1 MRVLFLSSRRRLVQI
16 TRDIKK
22 SDTKILTY
30 FEIFPSNT
38 IFSAAQM
45 PISIRDQES
54 RIAIKLKFIQRTTDA
69 SGSLSIGYSDFS
81 NRIM

>member
-45 PISIRDQES
+45 PISIRDQEWD
-54 RIAIKLKFIQRTTDA
+54 RDKIKIYTT
-69 SGSLSIGYSDFS
+69 Y
-81 NRIM
+81 NRRVR

>member
-38 IFSAAQM
+38 IFSTAQM
-45 PISIRDQES
+45 LFEIKNG
-54 RIAIKLKFIQRTTDA
+54 IAIKLKFIQRATDA